1 MKKSYVYA
9 KYIFDRVA
17 ALFGI
22 LIGAPLF
29 LFAAMLVASD
39 GRGNVI
45 FRQLRVGRGG
55 KFFYI
60 YKFRTMTSVS
70 VGFSVDK
77 ALIAESDQNVTR
89 FGKFLRKSKLDELP
103 QLFNVLKGDMS
114 FVGPRPLL
122 PDYIGVY
129 ERWEFCKFRVR
140 PGLTGLAQVSGNGYL
155 PIAERSYYDIYYTEN
170 ACVGMDLAI
179 LAKTLILV
187 LKGEKSRQ
195 ARVHQENMLQIR
207 EKYKDCRECDIYC
220 RNALW
225 QVLGY
230 ASGKRM
236 KLKISEQHVVH

>member
-1 MKKSYVYA
+1 MKKSYA
-9 KYIFDRVA
+9 LIKFILDRLA
-17 ALFGI
+17 ALLGI
-22 LIGAPLF
+22 LVGAPLF
-29 LFAAMLVASD
+29 LLAAALVASD

-55 KFFYI
+55 RFFYI

-70 VGFSVDK
+70 VGFSVDR
-77 ALIAESDQNVTR
+77 ALIAEDDRNVTR
-89 FGKFLRKSKLDELP
+89 FGRFLRKTKLDELP
-103 QLFNVLKGDMS
+103 QLYNVLKGDMS

-170 ACVGMDLAI
+170 ACLRMDLAI
-179 LAKTLILV
+179 LVKTVFLI

-195 ARVHQENMLQIR
+195 ARVHQENMLRVR
-207 EKYKDCRECDIYC
+207 EQYKNCEECDIYC
-220 RNALW
+220 KNALW
-225 QVLGY
+225 QILGY
-230 ASGKRM
+230 ASGRRIR
-236 KLKISEQHVVH
+236 L